1 MALRKILTIDTNE
14 AELRRVAKP
23 VTVFDKRLGEL
34 VDDLFET
41 MYATDDGAGLAS
53 TQVGVL
59 KRVVVIDVGEEQK
72 YELVNP
78 IIEEAEG
85 EAEYEE
91 GCLSVPGMRGHTKR
105 AQRVKVRAQDRTGHV
120 YTVEGEGLLALALQ
134 HEIDHLDGKLYI
146 DRAIGD
152 LWEVEA

>member
-1 MALRKILTIDTNE
+1 MALRKILTINTNE

-23 VTVFDKRLGEL
+23 VTVFDKRLGEFI
-34 VDDLFET
+34 DDLFET

-59 KRVVVIDVGEEQK
+59 KRVVVIDVGEDQK

-78 IIEEAEG
+78 IIEEMHG
-85 EAEYEE
+85 EADYEE
-91 GCLSVPGMRGHTKR
+91 GCLSVPGMRGRTKR
-105 AQRVKVRAQDRTGHV
+105 AERVKVRAQDRTGRV

-146 DRAIGD
+146 DRVIGD